1 MAGPA
6 FVVMVNAITG
16 DVDANSADNGS
27 VRLYQ
32 GFWKAETRKEF
43 LKLYGYTTGIYE
55 NAYSC
60 EDLMQVMKVYNEDT
74 TPEDLKALTEAYTA
88 EDVKE
93 RRKNSERLSLK
104 MNGKR
109 DTGGNKSA
117 DWKFCGIKTC
127 LEEMSLMK

>member
-6 FVVMVNAITG
+6 FAVVVNAITG

-60 EDLMQVMKVYNEDT
+60 DDLMQVIRQFNENAN
-74 TPEDLKALTEAYTA
+74 PQSFKELTEAS
-88 EDVKE
+88 DVESAKE
-93 RRKNSERLSLK
+93 RIFQ
-104 MNGKR
+104 
-109 DTGGNKSA
+109 D
-117 DWKFCGIKTC
+117 
-127 LEEMSLMK
+127 

>member
-6 FVVMVNAITG
+6 FAVMVNAITG

-60 EDLMQVMKVYNEDT
+60 ADLMKVIKSYNPDT
-74 TPEDLKALTEAYTA
+74 TPDDMKALTEAYTV
-88 EDVKE
+88 EDVQ
-93 RRKNSERLSLK
+93 
-104 MNGKR
+104 KR
-109 DTGGNKSA
+109 M
-117 DWKFCGIKTC
+117 
-127 LEEMSLMK
+127 EEK